1 MMRRPLPPVEC
12 HARLAPLPG
21 RRRRAAARGLF
32 IALAGFA
39 GFAGAFGLGEVSEQS
54 AFGTSLRVVV
64 PVLAASADELAG
76 ECVKLVSARQ
86 SGDGIPEV
94 RNARIALERVPAGAR
109 IVVMSP
115 RTVTDPVL
123 KFTLQ
128 AGCESVVRRE
138 YVLLMDPLPIDV
150 PVAQAGSG
158 QRAVA
163 AAGVAETA
171 RPSAGDRPA
180 AGAASATPV
189 GPAPRALP
197 RRGAT
202 AAAAAPGAAATKR
215 AAPASKSGT
224 AMAKAAPKAA
234 TVAAARPRLTVST
247 AVPVVEADVANRGP
261 AGVAPIGRAPA
272 AGARAASPQ
281 ATSSAA
287 LDAEAAAL
295 QQRVAELTGMVDRM
309 QQEMRATEALQAA
322 QSARI
327 AAENAART
335 SPQATIGR
343 WWNESW
349 PLLVGVVGLAL
360 LIAAALSYR
369 RRRAA
374 ASGQW
379 WLEPP
384 AQGGAELAQRA
395 PRPAQVAAAAPLKSV
410 EAVSPKPQVT
420 AAPATATAVDVS
432 ELSHATD
439 EAGVYLAFNRPDRAI
454 EVLREHI
461 RAAPRSAPAAWLML
475 LDLYHAQGNEPE
487 FRDLAEKFHAQ
498 FNAQSPAWDAYRP
511 LAESDRGLE
520 AFPHIIRQLVLIWSK
535 PECREFLD
543 HLLRENRD
551 GRRTGFSLTAYED
564 IIFLRQ
570 LADTVN
576 GDAGAPR
583 PVRLPPPVAPAPRA
597 TAPSVAALVAT
608 ARRPPTLDLELALDE
623 ELLDAGKTPSATTSA
638 PRSAKGPPKQG

>member
-1 MMRRPLPPVEC
+1 
-12 HARLAPLPG
+12 
-21 RRRRAAARGLF
+21 
-32 IALAGFA
+32 
-39 GFAGAFGLGEVSEQS
+39 
-54 AFGTSLRVVV
+54 
-64 PVLAASADELAG
+64 
-76 ECVKLVSARQ
+76 
-86 SGDGIPEV
+86 
-94 RNARIALERVPAGAR
+94 
-109 IVVMSP
+109 
-115 RTVTDPVL
+115 
-123 KFTLQ
+123 
-128 AGCESVVRRE
+128 
-138 YVLLMDPLPIDV
+138 
-150 PVAQAGSG
+150 
-158 QRAVA
+158 
-163 AAGVAETA
+163 
-171 RPSAGDRPA
+171 
-180 AGAASATPV
+180 
-189 GPAPRALP
+189 
-197 RRGAT
+197 
-202 AAAAAPGAAATKR
+202 
-215 AAPASKSGT
+215 
-224 AMAKAAPKAA
+224 MAKAAPKAA

-261 AGVAPIGRAPA
+261 GGIAPIGRAPA

-281 ATSSAA
+281 GKSSAA

-295 QQRVAELTGMVDRM
+295 QQRVVELTGMVDRM

-327 AAENAART
+327 AAENAAKA
-335 SPQATIGR
+335 SPQATVGR

-349 PLLVGVVGLAL
+349 PLLFGIVGLAL
-360 LIAAALSYR
+360 LIAAVLSYR

-384 AQGGAELAQRA
+384 AQGGAESPQRA
-395 PRPAQVAAAAPLKSV
+395 PRPAPVAAAAPLKSV
-410 EAVSPKPQVT
+410 EASSPKPQVT

-432 ELSHATD
+432 ELSPATE

-487 FRDLAEKFHAQ
+487 FRELAQEFHAQ
-498 FNAQSPAWDAYRP
+498 FNAQAPAWDAYRP

-570 LADTVN
+570 LADTVS

-583 PVRLPPPVAPAPRA
+583 PVRLPPAVAPAPRA
-597 TAPSVAALVAT
+597 AAPSAAALVAT

-623 ELLDAGKTPSATTSA
+623 ELLEAGKAPSATTSA
-638 PRSAKGPPKQG
+638 PRPAKQPPKQG